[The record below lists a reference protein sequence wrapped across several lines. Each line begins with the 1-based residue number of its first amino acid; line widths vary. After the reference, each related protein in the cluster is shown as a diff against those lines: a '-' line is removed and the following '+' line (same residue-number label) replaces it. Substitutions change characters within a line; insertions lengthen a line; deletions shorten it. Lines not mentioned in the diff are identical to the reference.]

1 MEMWFASTVL
11 RQGHAMGLSVRE
23 QNFSPYLLAGKFSR
37 TAAGQADRA
46 RSFEAARFPAFR
58 LLWSRDYINCIA
70 SCKLG
75 LTSQYGK
82 GAAFRKLRRGKGAR
96 PACSTSAPLPA

>member
-1 MEMWFASTVL
+1 MWFASTVL
-11 RQGHAMGLSVRE
+11 RQGHAMGLSVRG

-46 RSFEAARFPAFR
+46 RSSEAARFPAVR

-96 PACSTSAPLPA
+96 PACSTSAPLSA